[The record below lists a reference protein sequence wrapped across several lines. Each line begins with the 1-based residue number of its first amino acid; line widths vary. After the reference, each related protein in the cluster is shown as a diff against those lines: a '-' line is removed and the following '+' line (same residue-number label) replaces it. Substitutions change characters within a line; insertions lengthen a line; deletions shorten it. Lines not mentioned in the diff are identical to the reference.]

1 MTDLE
6 ASGAPIRREPPRFRS
21 AHVVRTAPRSEHLV
35 RVTLGGDDL
44 AGLDAGLPG
53 SSVRLLLPRDGE
65 RGPTLELPSWNGNE
79 FLFADGTRPPIRTL
93 TPLRVGDDP
102 PELDVEV
109 VLHGDAPLSRW
120 AAAARPGD
128 EVAVSGTGRG
138 YEVDPDAGS
147 FLVVGDESALPAIS
161 TLLPALPPQAE
172 VQVVLGA
179 RGPGARVEL
188 PPHPRAELRWRE
200 PAGGTVGDA
209 MLDAVRGL
217 DLPDDVRVWAAG
229 EAAAVQALRKH
240 LFDERGLPRSHC
252 VVRGY
257 WKQGRAGAGS

>member
-1 MTDLE
+1 M
-6 ASGAPIRREPPRFRS
+6 GAPIRREPPHF
-21 AHVVRTAPRSEHLV
+21 RTARVTEARPRNDHLV
-35 RVTLGGDDL
+35 RITL
-44 AGLDAGLPG
+44 AGEELRGLDPGLPG
-53 SSVRLLLPRDGE
+53 ASVRLLLPRDGE

-120 AAAARPGD
+120 AAAALPGD

-138 YEVDPDAGS
+138 YEVDPDARS

-172 VQVVLGA
+172 VQVVLGV

-188 PPHPRAELRWRE
+188 PAHPRAELRWCE
-200 PAGGTVGDA
+200 PRPGDSLGDA
-209 MLDAVRGL
+209 MVDAVREMEL
-217 DLPDDVRVWAAG
+217 SDDVRVWAAG
-229 EAAAVQALRKH
+229 EAAAVQSLRKH
-240 LFDERGLPRSHC
+240 LFEERGLPRSHC

-257 WKQGRAGAGS
+257 WKEGRAGAGA